1 MDVNKDLIDEL
12 ILLEDRKVGNLTNF
26 TILTFIK
33 YFGGIYT
40 FGYLYIHIYRV
51 YIHTNF
57 KYSLFNLGWVIVLL
71 KFMVSGVDEKIRRI
85 R

>member
-1 MDVNKDLIDEL
+1 MEVNKDLIDEL

-40 FGYLYIHIYRV
+40 FGYYYIYIYIGFTFILILSIV
-51 YIHTNF
+51 YSI
-57 KYSLFNLGWVIVLL
+57 WVGL
-71 KFMVSGVDEKIRRI
+71 
-85 R
+85 